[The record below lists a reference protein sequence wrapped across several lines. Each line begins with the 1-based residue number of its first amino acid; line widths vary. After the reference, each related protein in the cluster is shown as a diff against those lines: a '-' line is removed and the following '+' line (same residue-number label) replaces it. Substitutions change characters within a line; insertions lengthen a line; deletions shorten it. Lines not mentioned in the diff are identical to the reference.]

1 MVTATEVI
9 SAQSHLKVITT
20 STVQVS
26 DARQRKEVKQSELDL
41 LKRSIAG
48 KGLLHPIVLTSAYVL
63 VAGERRLRAIE
74 QLHTE
79 NVPFECNGQ
88 PVPQFCVPYLAIAD
102 LSEADLQEAELE
114 ENLLRVPLPFLDEC
128 EAKALIH
135 RLRQQTNPEQTYA
148 ETGEE
153 IAEIRGTDPKTE
165 AKSVAQSLI
174 ILEHRND
181 PRVQRAKSKREAF
194 SAILDQAET
203 IFQANL
209 SRKEKGASQ
218 DHTVISGDCRKELP
232 LLPSN
237 SVATIIC
244 DPPYGIK
251 ADKQGKE
258 SNHYYNDD
266 PKYALEI
273 CELVIREGFRIAKSR
288 ALMFMFCDI
297 DHFVH
302 LRQYAGQQAWTVWR
316 TPLTWFKGDSGHAPW
331 GRAGFRRTTEIILFA
346 SKGQAELRTFGGA
359 DLFDFPRVG
368 RGARVHAAEKPVDLL
383 KHLVSISTLA
393 GETVLDPC
401 AGSGSIIPACR
412 STSTRAICIERDPTS
427 YAECLARCAAPRSEA
442 ETDYSAPADGEA
454 EDDRSD
460 WDDQIERESELDE

>member
-1 MVTATEVI
+1 MTIEAEIIRATT
-9 SAQSHLKVITT
+9 QLKVITT
-20 STVQVS
+20 AQVTC
-26 DARQRKEVKQSELDL
+26 DARQRKEIKQSELDL

-48 KGLLHPIVLTSAYVL
+48 KGLLHPIVLTSDHAL

-79 NVPFECNGQ
+79 NVPFECNGE
-88 PVPQFCVPYLAIAD
+88 PVPQFCVPYLSIAD
-102 LSEADLQEAELE
+102 LSQADLQEAELE

-135 RLRQQTNPEQTYA
+135 RLRQRDNPDQTFA
-148 ETGEE
+148 ETGQE
-153 IAEIRGTDPKTE
+153 IADIRGTSPAAE

-174 ILEHRND
+174 ILEHKND
-181 PRVQRAKSKREAF
+181 PRVHRAKSKREALA
-194 SAILDQAET
+194 AILDQAET
-203 IFQANL
+203 EFQANL
-209 SRKEKGASQ
+209 TRKVAGATQ
-218 DHTVISGDCRKELP
+218 DHRIIHGDCRKELP

-273 CELVIREGFRIAKSR
+273 CELVIREGFRVAKSR
-288 ALMFMFCDI
+288 ALLFMFCDI

-331 GRAGFRRTTEIILFA
+331 GRAGFRRTTEIVLFA

-368 RGARVHAAEKPVDLL
+368 RGARVHAAEKPVNLL

-393 GETVLDPC
+393 GEIVLDPC

-412 STSTRAICIERDPTS
+412 ATSTRAICIERDPTS
-427 YAECLARCAAPRSEA
+427 YAECLARCAGERPEA
-442 ETDYSAPADGEA
+442 EADHEA
-454 EDDRSD
+454 SIDGSEEDDRGD
-460 WDDQIERESELDE
+460 WDDQIGRELDE